1 MRELPLR
8 RNLELRKRDMED
20 GTQKRGTLLSKLVA
34 LFVATFT
41 VSCTANS
48 GYAILAVMKDDFVKK
63 RKWLTEEEMADYI
76 AIVQSSPGPM
86 AVTSSTIIG
95 YHVAGMPGTLAA
107 VFGVILPPF
116 LVMVLVT
123 LFYEAI
129 VGNPYVGLFLRGM
142 QMSVV
147 AMLIDVI
154 IGLFRNATEKGWA
167 YPLVIMVLSFAYVR
181 FSGLSIAWLVIA
193 CIVAGVAKAL
203 LVKKSEGE
211 R

>member
-1 MRELPLR
+1 MDDTKQE
-8 RNLELRKRDMED
+8 
-20 GTQKRGTLLSKLVA
+20 RGSLLSKLAA

-48 GYAILAVMKDDFVKK
+48 GYAIIAVMKDDFVNK

-142 QMSVV
+142 QMGVV

-154 IGLFRNATEKGWA
+154 IGLFRNATDKGWV
-167 YPLVIMVLSFAYVR
+167 YPLVIMALSFVYVR
-181 FSGLSIAWLVIA
+181 FSGFSIAWLVVA

-203 LVKKSEGE
+203 LVKRGE
-211 R
+211 ERREEER

>member
-1 MRELPLR
+1 M
-8 RNLELRKRDMED
+8 DD
-20 GTQKRGTLLSKLVA
+20 TTQKRGTLLAKLVA

-48 GYAILAVMKDDFVKK
+48 GYAILAVMKDDFVNK

-116 LVMVLVT
+116 LVMVVVT

-129 VGNPYVGLFLRGM
+129 VGNPYVELFLRGM
-142 QMSVV
+142 QMGVV

-154 IGLFRNATEKGWA
+154 VGLFRNAVGQSKA
-167 YPLVIMVLSFAYVR
+167 YPLVIMALSFCYVR
-181 FSGLSIAWLVIA
+181 YSGCSIVWLVAA
-193 CIVAGVAKAL
+193 CIVAGVVKAL
-203 LVKKSEGE
+203 LVKRDEEE

>member
-1 MRELPLR
+1 M
-8 RNLELRKRDMED
+8 DD
-20 GTQKRGTLLSKLVA
+20 TSQKRGGLLSKLAA

-48 GYAILAVMKDDFVKK
+48 GYAIIAVMKDDFVNK

-142 QMSVV
+142 QMGVV
-147 AMLIDVI
+147 AMLVDVI
-154 IGLFRNATEKGWA
+154 IGLFRNATDKGWA
-167 YPLVIMVLSFAYVR
+167 YPLVIMALSFVYVR
-181 FSGLSIAWLVIA
+181 FSGFSIAWLVVA
-193 CIVAGVAKAL
+193 CIVAGVVKAL
-203 LVKKSEGE
+203 LVRRGE
-211 R
+211 ERREEER

>member
-1 MRELPLR
+1 MDDTKQERS
-8 RNLELRKRDMED
+8 
-20 GTQKRGTLLSKLVA
+20 GLLSKLVA

-48 GYAILAVMKDDFVKK
+48 GYAIIAVMKDDFVNK

-116 LVMVLVT
+116 LVMVVVT

-129 VGNPYVGLFLRGM
+129 VGNPYVSLFLRGM
-142 QMSVV
+142 QMGVV

-154 IGLFRNATEKGWA
+154 IGLFCNVTKKGWV
-167 YPLVIMVLSFAYVR
+167 YPLVIMALSFVYVR
-181 FSGLSIAWLVIA
+181 FSGFSIAWLVVA

-203 LVKKSEGE
+203 LVKRSEE
-211 R
+211 RQ